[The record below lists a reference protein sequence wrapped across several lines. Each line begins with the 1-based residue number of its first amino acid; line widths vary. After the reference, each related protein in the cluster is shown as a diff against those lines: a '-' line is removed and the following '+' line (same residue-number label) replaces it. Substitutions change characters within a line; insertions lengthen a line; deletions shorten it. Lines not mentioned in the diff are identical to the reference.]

1 MGAFTSAVT
10 EQPKWATK
18 MRDSQLSR
26 VPGIQSK
33 SGQCLAV
40 VVLLATSGLVASC
53 GAPNTLPP
61 PGAAPTAE
69 QVLESEKQAAAHTVS
84 RCLYQEA
91 VARDNHEAS
100 ARTIAKRVIEP
111 CRPQFEAMLQVEEKG
126 LKEPDALGFDKA
138 MRRQELN
145 IATMEV
151 VAARQHSLGRRSAQN
166 EAHSAKV
173 KASTHA
179 VHHHRPVKDTNP
191 PHVQSPPPQA
201 PAPQ

>member
-1 MGAFTSAVT
+1 
-10 EQPKWATK
+10 
-18 MRDSQLSR
+18 
-26 VPGIQSK
+26 
-33 SGQCLAV
+33 LAV
-40 VVLLATSGLVASC
+40 LILLAASGLVASC
-53 GAPNTLPP
+53 GGAPNSLPP

-84 RCLYQEA
+84 RCLYHEA

-126 LKEPDALGFDKA
+126 LKQPDALSFDKA

-151 VAARQHSLGRRSAQN
+151 VSARQHSLGRRSAQN
-166 EAHSAKV
+166 EAHSGKV
-173 KASTHA
+173 KASAHA
-179 VHHHRPVKDTNP
+179 VHHHRPVKDTSP
-191 PHVQSPPPQA
+191 PHVPSTPPQA
-201 PAPQ
+201 PSPQ